1 LEFFKKILN
10 MATLLQKIK
19 EMIDNISVT
28 DRQEDTINTATN
40 NLSNHLKKDENDL
53 DIDSTFVNGSYER
66 DTMIRPLDD
75 VDIFAVLNRD
85 EWTDDYR
92 NLPKPQAV
100 LTKIKNK
107 LNSISDY
114 KDKVTQDRPCVTVT
128 LKAINFDVLPSFE
141 ESFGGYLIPNYD
153 LESWT
158 YSYPEQL
165 TNNLNDSHRKNDY
178 KLKDVIK
185 AVKYWN
191 RENKKL
197 IPSFQIEETMI
208 SYFNINKITNNEEA
222 IRLWFNNAEYYLEKN
237 KFKTNNQYEDA
248 IKKIKSVRDKLNK
261 AKDHI
266 DNKENDE
273 AIQIWKDVFGKEFR
287 LSDVEEAKAFSN
299 QLSEGSLKAA
309 STGAISSTVGRN
321 IPASKG
327 FYGDL

>member
-1 LEFFKKILN
+1 

-28 DRQEDTINTATN
+28 DKQEDTINTATN
-40 NLSNHLKKDENDL
+40 NLYNHLTKNENNL

-85 EWTDDYR
+85 EWTDDYG

-165 TNNLNDSHRKNDY
+165 TNNLNDAHRKNDY

-208 SYFNINKITNNEEA
+208 SYFNINKVTNYEEA

-237 KFKTNNQYEDA
+237 KFKTSNQYDDA
-248 IKKIKSVRDKLNK
+248 IKKIKSVRDKINK

-287 LSDVEEAKAFSN
+287 LSDVEEAKAFSK

-309 STGAISSTVGRN
+309 STGAVSSTVGRN

>member
-1 LEFFKKILN
+1 

-28 DRQEDTINTATN
+28 DKQEDTISTATN
-40 NLSNHLKKDENDL
+40 NLSNHLTKDENEL

-85 EWTDDYR
+85 EWTDDYG

-165 TNNLNDSHRKNDY
+165 TNNLNNSHRKNDY

-208 SYFNINKITNNEEA
+208 SYFNLNKITNYEEA
-222 IRLWFNNAEYYLEKN
+222 IRLWFNNSEYYLEKN
-237 KFKTNNQYEDA
+237 KFKTSNQYDDA

-287 LSDVEEAKAFSN
+287 LSDVEEAKAFSK

-309 STGAISSTVGRN
+309 STGAVSSTVGRN

>member
-1 LEFFKKILN
+1 

-28 DRQEDTINTATN
+28 DKQEDTISTATN
-40 NLSNHLKKDENDL
+40 NLSNHLTKDENDL

-85 EWTDDYR
+85 EWTDDYG

-141 ESFGGYLIPNYD
+141 ESYGGYLIPHYD

-208 SYFNINKITNNEEA
+208 SYFNINKITNYEEA

-237 KFKTNNQYEDA
+237 KFKTSNQYDDA

-287 LSDVEEAKAFSN
+287 LSDVEEAKAFSK

>member
-1 LEFFKKILN
+1 

-28 DRQEDTINTATN
+28 DKQEDTINTATN
-40 NLSNHLKKDENDL
+40 NLSNHLTKEENDL
-53 DIDSTFVNGSYER
+53 DIDSTFINGSYER
-66 DTMIRPLDD
+66 DTMLRPLDD

-85 EWTDDYR
+85 EWTDDYG
-92 NLPKPQAV
+92 NLPKPQSV

-141 ESFGGYLIPNYD
+141 ESYGGYLIPNYD

-158 YSYPEQL
+158 YSYPEEL
-165 TNNLNDSHRKNDY
+165 TLNLNESHRNNDY

-191 RENKKL
+191 KENKKL
-197 IPSFQIEETMI
+197 VPSFQIEETMI
-208 SYFNINKITNNEEA
+208 TYFNINKITNYEEA

-237 KFKTNNQYEDA
+237 KFKTNNQYDDA

-261 AKDHI
+261 AKEHI
-266 DNKENDE
+266 DKKENAE
-273 AIQIWKDVFGKEFR
+273 AIQIWKKVFGKEFR
-287 LSDVEEAKAFSN
+287 LSDEEEAKAFSK
-299 QLSEGSLKAA
+299 QLSEGTLKAA
-309 STGAISSTVGRN
+309 SIGTISSTIGKK

>member
-1 LEFFKKILN
+1 
-10 MATLLQKIK
+10 MATLLHKIK

-28 DRQEDTINTATN
+28 DKQEDTINTATN
-40 NLSNHLKKDENDL
+40 NLSNHLTKDENDL

-85 EWTDDYR
+85 EWTDDYG

-208 SYFNINKITNNEEA
+208 SYFNINKITNYEEA
-222 IRLWFNNAEYYLEKN
+222 IRLWFNNSEYYLEKN
-237 KFKTNNQYEDA
+237 KFKTSNQYDDA
-248 IKKIKSVRDKLNK
+248 IKKIKSVQEKLNK

-266 DNKENDE
+266 DNKENDK

-287 LSDVEEAKAFSN
+287 LSDVEEAKAFSKL
-299 QLSEGSLKAA
+299 LSEGSLKAA

>member
-1 LEFFKKILN
+1 

-261 AKDHI
+261 AKD
-266 DNKENDE
+266 E

>member
-1 LEFFKKILN
+1 

-261 AKDHI
+261 AK
-266 DNKENDE
+266 

>member
-1 LEFFKKILN
+1 

-28 DRQEDTINTATN
+28 DKQEDTINTATN
-40 NLSNHLKKDENDL
+40 NLSSHLTKDENDL

-85 EWTDDYR
+85 EWTDDYG

-141 ESFGGYLIPNYD
+141 ENFGGYLIPNYD

-208 SYFNINKITNNEEA
+208 SYFNINKVTNYEEA

-237 KFKTNNQYEDA
+237 KFKTNNQYDDA

-261 AKDHI
+261 AKEHI

-287 LSDVEEAKAFSN
+287 LSDVEEAKAFSK

-309 STGAISSTVGRN
+309 STGAISSSLGRN

>member
-1 LEFFKKILN
+1 

>member
-1 LEFFKKILN
+1 

-237 KFKTNNQYEDA
+237 KFKTNNQYDDA

>member
-1 LEFFKKILN
+1 

-28 DRQEDTINTATN
+28 DKQEDTINTSTN
-40 NLSNHLKKDENDL
+40 NLSNHLTKDKNDL

-66 DTMIRPLDD
+66 DTMVRPLDD

-85 EWTDDYR
+85 EWTDDYG

-165 TNNLNDSHRKNDY
+165 TNNLNDSHRNNDY

-208 SYFNINKITNNEEA
+208 SYFNINKITNYEEA

-237 KFKTNNQYEDA
+237 KFKTNNQYDDA

-261 AKDHI
+261 AREHT

-273 AIQIWKDVFGKEFR
+273 AIQIWKEVFGKEIR
-287 LSDVEEAKAFSN
+287 LSDVEEAKAFSKK
-299 QLSEGSLKAA
+299 LSEGSLKAA
-309 STGAISSTVGRN
+309 STGAISSSVGRN

>member
-1 LEFFKKILN
+1 

-28 DRQEDTINTATN
+28 DKQEDTINTATN
-40 NLSNHLKKDENDL
+40 NLSNHLTKDENDL

-85 EWTDDYR
+85 EWTDDYG

-165 TNNLNDSHRKNDY
+165 TNNLNDSHRNNDY

-208 SYFNINKITNNEEA
+208 SYFNINKFTNYEEA
-222 IRLWFNNAEYYLEKN
+222 IRLWFNNSEYYLEKN
-237 KFKTNNQYEDA
+237 KFKTNNQYDDA

-261 AKDHI
+261 AKEHI

-287 LSDVEEAKAFSN
+287 LSDVKEAKAFSK

-309 STGAISSTVGRN
+309 STGTISSTVGRN

>member
-1 LEFFKKILN
+1 

-28 DRQEDTINTATN
+28 DKQEDTINTATN
-40 NLSNHLKKDENDL
+40 NLSNHLTKDENDL

-85 EWTDDYR
+85 EWTDDYG

-100 LTKIKNK
+100 LNKIKNK

-165 TNNLNDSHRKNDY
+165 TNNLNDSHRNNDY

-208 SYFNINKITNNEEA
+208 SYFNINKITNYEEA
-222 IRLWFNNAEYYLEKN
+222 IRLWFNNSEYYLEKN
-237 KFKTNNQYEDA
+237 KFKTNNQYDDA

-261 AKDHI
+261 AKEHI

-287 LSDVEEAKAFSN
+287 LSDVEEAKAFSK

>member
-1 LEFFKKILN
+1 

-28 DRQEDTINTATN
+28 DKQEDTISTATN
-40 NLSNHLKKDENDL
+40 NLSNHLTKDENDL

-85 EWTDDYR
+85 EWTDDYG

-165 TNNLNDSHRKNDY
+165 TNNLNDAHRKNDY

-197 IPSFQIEETMI
+197 IPSFQIEETMT
-208 SYFNINKITNNEEA
+208 SYFNINKITNYEEA

-237 KFKTNNQYEDA
+237 KFKTSNQYDDA

-287 LSDVEEAKAFSN
+287 LSDVEEAKAFSK

>member
-1 LEFFKKILN
+1 

-158 YSYPEQL
+158 YSYQEQL